1 MGHRRIVFTLLAVLV
16 TLLGACGGSDKKDD
30 GLPTLISENDL
41 ATRSA
46 SAEAVVPTTP
56 APSLTPSQT
65 AVPTMTD
72 TLPPAPT
79 MGPTFT
85 LEPSATPAPSATI
98 AEVQV
103 EATGIPLTNT
113 AAAATGTAAA
123 QLLPIT
129 QTMGA
134 IAAATQNA
142 QLEAAQQ
149 ATATATPGAPESG
162 EPYQIIFYS
171 NRYGSDDIFL
181 LRLDGS
187 QRLLIG
193 SSANEREPSCAPD
206 GSGLVFASD
215 ASGSYQIYSQPING
229 TSPIPLTNSEG
240 INFAPIYSPDGSQ
253 IAFVSTRNQGIPTI
267 WLMNP
272 DGSNQRQLTTELGR
286 DTSPSWGPD
295 GRQLLFSSEQTG
307 DWDIFLTVID
317 EVEGEFPMLPPEI
330 SAGNQMWPIFDPYGE
345 RIAYT
350 LWSDLNDPAT
360 SDIYVIDFEL
370 DEPIPVH
377 VEEGADIAWAWGD
390 DNHLLASVGGPDDI
404 QIAVIDVSTGQT
416 FQLTQD
422 GSFNGGAR
430 LCTVYPSTLPAE
442 PQPIPS
448 ATPTEVI
455 PTETPLPA
463 ATPMP
468 SPTPTIGFT
477 LTSNEH
483 PLSPELTAA
492 MGHAHIVES
501 GESLAG
507 ISAAY
512 GVPLA
517 EIAGIN
523 KITNINQITVGQ
535 RIVIPITRTAGKLGG
550 YQLPD
555 DANGESQTVL
565 AKAIVVD
572 LSEQR
577 AYALENGRV
586 VHDVLVSTGLPDTPT
601 VLGQYHIYVK
611 HPTQTMAGE
620 GYYLPAV
627 PYVMYFYHGY
637 GLHGAYWHN
646 NFGHPMS
653 HGCVNLSLAEAKWFY
668 NWAEV
673 GTSVF
678 VKP

>member
-1 MGHRRIVFTLLAVLV
+1 MSHRRMIIPFLVVLLA
-16 TLLGACGGSDKKDD
+16 LLAACGGSDDKDTTD
-30 GLPTLISENDL
+30 EALPTLIAQSEL
-41 ATRSA
+41 ATQDA
-46 SAEAVVPTTP
+46 SAGAVTLAASSSP
-56 APSLTPSQT
+56 TPSQT
-65 AVPTMTD
+65 AAPTH

-79 MGPTFT
+79 LT
-85 LEPSATPAPSATI
+85 EAPSATV
-98 AEVQV
+98 AEVQA

-113 AAAATGTAAA
+113 AAAATGTAVS

-134 IAAATQNA
+134 IAAATNNA
-142 QLEAAQQ
+142 QLEAAMQPTVTSTPEPPGE
-149 ATATATPGAPESG
+149 TAAPAENDD
-162 EPYQIIFYS
+162 PYQVIFYS

-187 QRLLIG
+187 QRMLIG
-193 SSANEREPSCAPD
+193 SAANEREPSCAPD
-206 GSGLVFASD
+206 GSSVVFASD
-215 ASGSYQIYSQPING
+215 ASGSYQIYTQPING

-240 INFAPIYSPDGSQ
+240 MNFAPIFSPDGTQ

-267 WLMNP
+267 WLMNA
-272 DGSNQRQLTTELGR
+272 DGSNQRQITTELGR

-295 GRQLLFSSEQTG
+295 GRQLLFSSEQTD

-330 SAGNQMWPIFDPYGE
+330 SVGNQIWPIFDPFGE

-360 SDIYVIDFEL
+360 SDIYIIDFEL
-370 DEPIPVH
+370 NEPIPVR
-377 VEEGADIAWAWGD
+377 VDDDAAIAWAWGD
-390 DNHLLASVGGPDDI
+390 DNHLLASVGGQDDI
-404 QIAVIDVSTGQT
+404 QIAVIDVTTGQT
-416 FQLTQD
+416 FLLTQQ
-422 GSFNGGAR
+422 GPFNGGAR

-442 PQPIPS
+442 PQPAPS
-448 ATPTEVI
+448 PTPTEII
-455 PTETPLPA
+455 PTETPIPTT
-463 ATPMP
+463 TPLP

-477 LTSNEH
+477 LTSYEH
-483 PLSPELTAA
+483 PLSPELSAA
-492 MGHAHIVES
+492 MGHPHIVSS

-523 KITNINQITVGQ
+523 NISNVNQISVGQ
-535 RIVIPITRTAGKLGG
+535 RIVIPITRTAGPGGG

-555 DANGESQTVL
+555 NANGEPQPAI
-565 AKAIVVD
+565 AKAILVD

-577 AYALENGRV
+577 AYALENGHV
-586 VHDVLVSTGLPDTPT
+586 VRNVLVSTGLPDTPT
-601 VLGQYHIYVK
+601 VLGQYHIYTK
-611 HPTQTMAGE
+611 RPTQTMAGE
-620 GYYLPAV
+620 GYYLPSV
-627 PYVMYFYHGY
+627 PYIMYFYHGY

-646 NFGHPMS
+646 KFGQPMS
-653 HGCVNLSLAEAKWFY
+653 HGCVNLPVAEAKWFY

-673 GTSVF
+673 GTPVF
-678 VKP
+678 IKS